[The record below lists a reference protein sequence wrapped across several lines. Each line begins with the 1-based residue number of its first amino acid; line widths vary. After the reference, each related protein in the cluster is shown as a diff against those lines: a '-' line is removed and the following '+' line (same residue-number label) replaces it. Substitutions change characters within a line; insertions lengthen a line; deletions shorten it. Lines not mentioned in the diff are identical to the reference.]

1 MRLNVNGA
9 KIWSRGAN
17 LIPMDEMDGR
27 LTESAYHYMLK
38 SAKDSNY
45 NTLRVWGGGLYY
57 HDIVYDTADEMGLL
71 MYHDAMYGQ
80 PWFGGNSG
88 VAIDNRM
95 QDAELRYQLRRLSA
109 HPCVFIWDAC
119 NECGGKGTCKS
130 TGWPCCTPN
139 SLLGRKFISELLLL
153 FLALLWQTIACE

>member
-130 TGWPCCTPN
+130 TG
-139 SLLGRKFISELLLL
+139 
-153 FLALLWQTIACE
+153 